1 MPYIYIYIFGDKY
14 NNSIYYSHIENYV
27 NIMNKSMI
35 TLTNYTILT
44 FLLFT
49 SLGGTFCPFEWENY
63 DRTTLSEKI
72 MIELLFEEER
82 NHVFKLRLTILIYEY
97 LFVMIV

>member
-1 MPYIYIYIFGDKY
+1 
-14 NNSIYYSHIENYV
+14 
-27 NIMNKSMI
+27 
-35 TLTNYTILT
+35 
-44 FLLFT
+44 
-49 SLGGTFCPFEWENY
+49 
-63 DRTTLSEKI
+63 

>member
-1 MPYIYIYIFGDKY
+1 MVIQILCHIYIYIFLGDKY

-49 SLGGTFCPFEWENY
+49 SLGGTRENY
-63 DRTTLSEKI
+63 DRTI
-72 MIELLFEEER
+72 I
-82 NHVFKLRLTILIYEY
+82 
-97 LFVMIV
+97 